1 RLTTTIPNPSSVT
14 AGVTTNGSTPL
25 TSATANCF
33 HSDNGKTITGA
44 GIPPGTWIASIN
56 SATSVTM
63 SAAATSPA
71 TGVTIVIAR
80 GAESV
85 DGCFDPTAAPGAAF
99 TDAVTTYNSY
109 TLTSATA
116 NFLSS
121 DVGLSI
127 QGAYIPP
134 GTTIQ
139 S

>member
-1 RLTTTIPNPSSVT
+1 
-14 AGVTTNGSTPL
+14 
-25 TSATANCF
+25 
-33 HSDNGKTITGA
+33 
-44 GIPPGTWIASIN
+44 
-56 SATSVTM
+56 M
-63 SAAATSPA
+63 SAAATSTA

-139 S
+139 SRISATQVTLSNNATGSATNVAIVIGRSGSAPLVPYVMHCHNIEHEDNDMMLRWGVLR